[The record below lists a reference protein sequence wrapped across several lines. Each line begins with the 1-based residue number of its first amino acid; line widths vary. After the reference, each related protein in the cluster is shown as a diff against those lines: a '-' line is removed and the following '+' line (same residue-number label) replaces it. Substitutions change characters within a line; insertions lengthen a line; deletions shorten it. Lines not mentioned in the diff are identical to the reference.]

1 MKLDA
6 HVHTHYSGN
15 TTIKYID
22 RIMKESYNTPERLYR
37 LAKARGMDLVTI
49 TDHDQI
55 EGVLTIA
62 DRDDVIIGCEI
73 TAIFPDDRVVCHI
86 GVLGINEEQY
96 RESQR
101 LRSNALDL
109 VRYLKEQEVF
119 STLNHLASLSAGR
132 LKATHIFSLL
142 PWVEALE
149 TRNGTRLPSQN
160 RTAAALAHA
169 HQKVMV
175 AGSDSHTYRGI
186 GRTYMVCDRARNR
199 EEFLHELR
207 QGRVRVDGRQG
218 GFFTLASDIL
228 RLTANFYADGIVK
241 LIESPLEWQRQLMV
255 VGSTLGLPLT
265 IVGVVGALVHYIQDE
280 QFNNDLLLDLVASPT
295 ARRAAPASIRA
306 LEAVIGG

>member
-109 VRYLKEQEVF
+109 VRYLKEQKVF